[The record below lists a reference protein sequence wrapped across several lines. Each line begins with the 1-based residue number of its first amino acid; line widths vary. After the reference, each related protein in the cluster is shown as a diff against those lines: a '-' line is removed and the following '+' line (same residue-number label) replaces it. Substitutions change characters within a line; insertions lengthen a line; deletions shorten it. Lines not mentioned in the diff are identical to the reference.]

1 MKVKT
6 KEVSY
11 AYVETLQSPKRKP
24 LVRPNFFLRLLIRIL
39 SEFELA
45 TTKFTYTQARME
57 EAKDKPCLILMN
69 HSSFLD
75 LKIASKLFF
84 PTPYYIV
91 STMDGMIGK
100 EGLMRHIGCIP
111 TRKFVSDVGLVR
123 DIGRALHKKQTSV
136 LMFPEAGYTFD
147 GCTTVLP
154 KHLGNLIKSLKVPVV
169 TVITDGAFLYQ
180 PLYNDLRIRKTP
192 VSAHVE
198 CMLTPAEIEEKSV
211 DEINTLLDQ
220 AFSFDNFRTQKEKGN
235 KISAPDRAAG
245 LERILYRCP
254 ACQTEGKMRGEKH
267 TITCQA
273 CGKTYEMDEL
283 GQLHAT
289 NGETEFS
296 HIPDWTNWER
306 ECVRKEVEEGSY
318 RMELPVNIGI
328 VADHKALY
336 MVGEGTFVHDDK
348 GYTLTNADGSLQ
360 YTQSPIASYTL
371 NSDFNWYEIGDVI
384 GIGDMKRLYYCFP
397 KIPALVTKAR
407 YAAEEMYKLKKN

>member
-1 MKVKT
+1 
-6 KEVSY
+6 
-11 AYVETLQSPKRKP
+11 
-24 LVRPNFFLRLLIRIL
+24 
-39 SEFELA
+39 
-45 TTKFTYTQARME
+45 
-57 EAKDKPCLILMN
+57 
-69 HSSFLD
+69 
-75 LKIASKLFF
+75 
-84 PTPYYIV
+84 
-91 STMDGMIGK
+91 
-100 EGLMRHIGCIP
+100 
-111 TRKFVSDVGLVR
+111 
-123 DIGRALHKKQTSV
+123 
-136 LMFPEAGYTFD
+136 
-147 GCTTVLP
+147 
-154 KHLGNLIKSLKVPVV
+154 
-169 TVITDGAFLYQ
+169 
-180 PLYNDLRIRKTP
+180 
-192 VSAHVE
+192 
-198 CMLTPAEIEEKSV
+198 
-211 DEINTLLDQ
+211 
-220 AFSFDNFRTQKEKGN
+220 
-235 KISAPDRAAG
+235 
-245 LERILYRCP
+245 
-254 ACQTEGKMRGEKH
+254 MRGEKH
-267 TITCQA
+267 TITCHA

-348 GYTLTNADGSLQ
+348 GYTLTNTDGSLH